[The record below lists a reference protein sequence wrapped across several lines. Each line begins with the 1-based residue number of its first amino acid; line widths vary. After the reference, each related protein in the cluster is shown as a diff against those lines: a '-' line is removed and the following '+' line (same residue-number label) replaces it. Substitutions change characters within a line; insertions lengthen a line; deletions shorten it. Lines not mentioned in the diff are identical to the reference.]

1 MKSFK
6 DFIIEGKKSKKKAA
20 ERKPTIERD
29 PRTTETA
36 NPNPIGKDPDAIGR
50 NDFIGC

>member
-20 ERKPTIERD
+20 ERKRQRKLILLDLKRQSLVKKKLK
-29 PRTTETA
+29 A
-36 NPNPIGKDPDAIGR
+36 NSGMRFQLN
-50 NDFIGC
+50 